1 MAISLG
7 RTNRLGGIISAL
19 TNISLSTT
27 DVNLTM
33 DADTEK
39 LAVKYYPATTSPIT
53 DIDLYLTPTGT
64 VTGVNFKIQV
74 ETNGA
79 DIPSDTVLGAATPEF
94 AGPSAGA
101 FIGLKTLA
109 TNSGNL
115 TINTPVWIVLLRSS
129 GASLDASNYIR
140 MARMGTSMEYPR
152 ARHYNGTNWTT
163 TSVTV
168 YSACLVIKH
177 ADGTYVGM
185 PINANSVNPTNGGTI
200 YGTNRNGIKI
210 KFGSKV
216 FLRGIQVF
224 LYRLGTPNSLVVS
237 VFEGSTLKYSETIL
251 QTSILSSIGIPIYFT
266 SPVLLASNTD
276 IYIILKQESDG
287 GSSSNYYRSFVYDIA
302 SANYIECL
310 CSPNLRFIYGTGDDP
325 TLYNIETTEIPNIN
339 PIIDDPAIDL
349 DEGAVGGGLLTH
361 PSMSGGM
368 RG

>member
-1 MAISLG
+1 MALSLG
-7 RTNRLGGIISAL
+7 RCNRLGGIIATL
-19 TNISLSTT
+19 TNFSLSTT

-53 DIDLYLTPTGT
+53 DIDLYLTPTGS

-79 DIPSDTVLGAATPEF
+79 DIPSDTVLGAATTEF
-94 AGPSAGA
+94 AGPSAGG
-101 FIGLKTLA
+101 FIGLKTLV
-109 TNSGNL
+109 TNTGNL
-115 TINTPVWIVLLRSS
+115 TPNTPVWIVLFRSS

-140 MARMGTSMEYPR
+140 MARMSVSFEYPK

-163 TSVTV
+163 TSASA
-168 YSACLVIKH
+168 YSVCLVIKH

-185 PINANSVNPTNGGTI
+185 PISSNYGYPTNGGYI

-216 FLRGIQVF
+216 FLRGIQVV
-224 LYRLGTPNSLVVS
+224 LYKTGTPNSLVVS

-251 QTSILSSIGIPIYFT
+251 QTSILSATGIPMYFT
-266 SPVLLASNTD
+266 SPILLASNTD
-276 IYIILKQESDG
+276 IYITLKQESDG
-287 GSSSNYYRSFVYDIA
+287 GNSSNYYRSYIYDIA
-302 SANYIECL
+302 SVNYIECL

-325 TLYNIETTEIPNIN
+325 TLYNIETTEVPNIN

-349 DEGAVGGGLLTH
+349 DEGA
-361 PSMSGGM
+361 SGGNSNLWGM
-368 RG
+368 IR